1 MGNSLFRGEVGN
13 AGPPRRGSACP
24 LCFWHKW
31 DMAAE
36 KHAKTNCQ
44 LWRYVGV
51 LPLYGWILELGVWGH
66 VGVARDEPRSL
77 TLPAGIFDRFCARK
91 YIFWVIDMTSP
102 CAWILGLG
110 VWGHVGVARDEPGGL
125 TLPAGIVSD
134 FCASMFMLWVMFM
147 FWVISMISHG
157 GVRGLHWDLGVSTWA
172 GRCHLACRSVSP

>member
-1 MGNSLFRGEVGN
+1 MQ
-13 AGPPRRGSACP
+13 APPDGGAPVPSVFGTNGTWLRRNMPKRTVSCGDMWACSP
-24 LCFWHKW
+24 C
-31 DMAAE
+31 
-36 KHAKTNCQ
+36 
-44 LWRYVGV
+44 
-51 LPLYGWILELGVWGH
+51 GWILELGVWGH

-125 TLPAGIVSD
+125 TLPAGIFAR
-134 FCASMFMLWVMFM
+134 FCARKYI
-147 FWVISMISHG
+147 FWVRAMISHG